1 MTTRPSRPSPTEL
14 APLLQLATN
23 LALECGEVLRSAG
36 RPRAIEQKSSDVD
49 LVTELDRQVER
60 LIVDRLRAAR
70 PYDGL
75 LGEEGATRE
84 GTSGVRWLIDPID
97 GTTNFVYAYPGFA
110 VSIAAEVNGALAV
123 GAVHDVVLQET
134 FAGSLGGGATL
145 NGNPIHVGSGTE
157 LSSALV
163 GTGFSYSAAIRGAQ
177 SEALRH
183 VLPRVRDIRRRG
195 AASLDL
201 CWVAC
206 GRLDAYFERDIGG
219 PWDIGAGSV
228 ILHEAGGLLT
238 DAHGGPPRPPHLIL
252 ASNPGL
258 YEEFRALLV
267 RAHAASD

>member
-1 MTTRPSRPSPTEL
+1 MTSRPSPTEL

-23 LALECGEVLRSAG
+23 LALECGEFLRSAG
-36 RPRAIEQKSSDVD
+36 RPSTIERKSSDVD
-49 LVTELDRQVER
+49 LVTELDRQVEHR
-60 LIVDRLRAAR
+60 IVERLRSAR

-75 LGEEGATRE
+75 VGEEGAAHE

-97 GTTNFVYAYPGFA
+97 GTTNFVYHYPGFA
-110 VSIAAEVNGALAV
+110 VSIAAEVNGQLAV
-123 GAVHDVVLQET
+123 GAVHDVVLEET

-145 NGNPIHVGSGTE
+145 NGLPIRVGETAD

-177 SEALRH
+177 AEALRY

-219 PWDIGAGSV
+219 PWDIGAGAV
-228 ILHEAGGLLT
+228 ILHEAGGVLT
-238 DAHGGPPRPPHLIL
+238 GPDGGPPTPPHLIL
-252 ASNPGL
+252 ASNARL
-258 YEEFRALLV
+258 YEAFRALLV
-267 RAHAASD
+267 QAHAPHD

>member
-1 MTTRPSRPSPTEL
+1 MTSGFSPGEL

-36 RPRAIEQKSSDVD
+36 RPRAIEHKSSDVD

-60 LIVDRLRAAR
+60 LIVERLRAAR

-97 GTTNFVYAYPGFA
+97 GTTNFVYEYPGFA
-110 VSIAAEVNGALAV
+110 VSIAAEVNGELAV
-123 GAVHDVVLQET
+123 GAVHDVVLEET

-145 NGNPIHVGSGTE
+145 NGLPIRVGATAD

-163 GTGFSYSAAIRGAQ
+163 GTGFSYSSAIRETQA
-177 SEALRH
+177 EALRL

-206 GRLDAYFERDIGG
+206 GRLDAYFEQDIGG
-219 PWDIGAGSV
+219 PWDIGAGAV
-228 ILHEAGGLLT
+228 ILQEAGGLLT
-238 DAHGGPPRPPHLIL
+238 GADGGPATPPHLLL

-258 YEEFRALLV
+258 YEAFRALL
-267 RAHAASD
+267 RQAHLASD